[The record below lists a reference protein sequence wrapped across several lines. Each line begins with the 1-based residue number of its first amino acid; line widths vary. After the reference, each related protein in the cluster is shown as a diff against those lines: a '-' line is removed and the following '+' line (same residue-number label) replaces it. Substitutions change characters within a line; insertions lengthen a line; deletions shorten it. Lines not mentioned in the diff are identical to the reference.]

1 MNDLQAIKQR
11 GKMVK
16 LNPKSAVKMQRLAD
30 ERGTNVNALTNRII
44 RRYLRWQK
52 EQVQKAADLAD
63 TNTMPTQAQQ

>member
-1 MNDLQAIKQR
+1 MNDLETIKQR

-16 LNPKSAVKMQRLAD
+16 LNPKSAVKMQHLAD

-52 EQVQKAADLAD
+52 EQLENAAEL
-63 TNTMPTQAQQ
+63 TSSNTMPTQAQ